1 MHYSN
6 FACGNGYGI
15 DYLNIAHYYT
25 VILAHCY
32 IVILAHY
39 TKIIL
44 VQEWAKKFYK
54 LKYFLLGCPEYFV
67 KILKVDGFL

>member
-1 MHYSN
+1 MHQSN
-6 FACGNGYGI
+6 FACDNGHGI
-15 DYLNIAHYYT
+15 DYLNIAHY
-25 VILAHCY
+25 Y

-54 LKYFLLGCPEYFV
+54 LKYFLLGHPEFFV
-67 KILKVDGFL
+67 KILKVGGFF